1 MDSWRFAKMSSN
13 EQAIVN
19 GILLMVGTKFP
30 NTIRL
35 WRNNTGALKDTT
47 GRLIKFGC
55 PGSPDL
61 LGIMRPGLFVGI
73 EVKDRTRQSE
83 QQKNFQAMVGSM
95 GGIYLLVHS
104 VDEAEEEL
112 RRRGG

>member
-1 MDSWRFAKMSSN
+1 MSSN

-19 GILLMVGTKFP
+19 GILLMVGAKFP
-30 NTIRL
+30 STVRL
-35 WRNNTGALKDTT
+35 WRNNTGALKDGN
-47 GRLIKFGC
+47 GRVVKFGC

-61 LGIMRPGLFVGI
+61 LGVIRPGFFLGI

-104 VDEAEEEL
+104 VEEAEREL
-112 RRRGG
+112 LIRGG